1 MRSLLL
7 HKVLIANR
15 GEIARRIM
23 RACKAL
29 GISTVAVYS
38 EADRHTLHVAEADE
52 AYLIGPPPPSES
64 YLRSD
69 KIIEI
74 ALKSGCQAVHPG
86 YGFLSENPDF
96 AQAVEEAGL
105 IFIGPTAQ
113 AIRLLGDKLAA
124 RRLAQAL
131 GVPTIPGTAEKIS
144 DLSEARRAA
153 HEIGYP
159 VLIKA
164 AAGGG
169 GKGMRVVQN
178 PQELSGLLERA
189 MSEAQSAF
197 GDPAVFI
204 EKFVAQAKHIE
215 VQILADNHGNVVHLH
230 ERECSVQR
238 RHQKLIEESPAPLLS
253 EAERTALCEAAVKL
267 AKAADYRSAG
277 TVEFLYDFDAK
288 KFYFLEVNTRV
299 QVEHPVT
306 EMRTGID
313 IVQEQLRIASGEK
326 LSFSQTDVH
335 PRGHA
340 IELRI
345 CAEDPQNNFYPS
357 LGKIAELKL
366 PQGEGIRVD
375 HALQRG
381 ERVTPYYDPLIA
393 KLIVWA
399 EDRPRAIERALQALD
414 DLFILGVRTT
424 TGFHRRALQH
434 EQYRSGAYFT
444 NFIEH
449 EQARLIGPVDD
460 HMAVALSAAAILRE
474 LHQAPMDNQEMRF
487 VVTADGREF
496 PLTLKLRNP
505 INIVQWAAQ
514 EFTAWL
520 SAERGSKLYR
530 LGWGEDSFS
539 LAMKKESDGWVVLWR
554 GQELAVRVERAVA
567 KDYRTLL
574 RSAEVSSPGLALQE
588 ITSHMPG
595 LLLKVAVSEGQHVA
609 AGESLFVLEAMKM
622 ENEIKA
628 PTAGV
633 IEKIHVQPR
642 EQIDKGQI
650 LCTLRTGA

>member
-1 MRSLLL
+1 ML
-7 HKVLIANR
+7 HKILIANR
-15 GEIARRIM
+15 GEIARRVI

-38 EADRHTLHVAEADE
+38 EADRHTLHVEEADE
-52 AYLIGPPPPSES
+52 AYLIGPPPPSAS
-64 YLRSD
+64 YLQRE

-74 ALKSGCQAVHPG
+74 AIKSGCQAVHPG

-96 AQAVEEAGL
+96 AQSVEEAGL

-131 GVPTIPGTAEKIS
+131 GIPTVPGTSEKIG
-144 DLSEARRAA
+144 DLPEARRAA

-178 PQELSGLLERA
+178 PEELPGLLERA
-189 MSEAQSAF
+189 VSEAQSAF

-204 EKFVAQAKHIE
+204 EKFVPQAKHIE
-215 VQILADNHGNVVHLH
+215 VQILADSYGNVAHLH

-238 RHQKLIEESPAPLLS
+238 RHQKLIEESPAPLLCA
-253 EAERTALCEAAVKL
+253 AERTALCEAAVKL
-267 AKAADYRSAG
+267 AQAARYRSAG

-288 KFYFLEVNTRV
+288 RFYFLEVNTRV

-313 IVQEQLRIASGEK
+313 IVQEQLRIASGEQ
-326 LSFSQTDVH
+326 LSFSQASVR

-345 CAEDPQNNFYPS
+345 CAEDPENQFFPS
-357 LGKIAELKL
+357 LGRIAELKL

-375 HALQRG
+375 HALRRG
-381 ERVTPYYDPLIA
+381 EHVTPYYDPLIA
-393 KLIVWA
+393 KLIVWG
-399 EDRPRAIERALQALD
+399 EDRQRAIKRTLAALD
-414 DLFILGVRTT
+414 DFSILGVRTT
-424 TGFHRRALQH
+424 MGFHRRALQH

-444 NFIEH
+444 DFIEREH
-449 EQARLIGPVDD
+449 ERLIGPVETRI
-460 HMAVALSAAAILRE
+460 AVALSAAAILRE
-474 LHQAPMDNQEMRF
+474 LHQVPIDEHQEMRF
-487 VVTADGREF
+487 VATADGREF
-496 PLTLKLRNP
+496 PLALKLRNP
-505 INIVQWAAQ
+505 LTMVQWAGQ
-514 EFTAWL
+514 EFPARL

-530 LGWGEDSFS
+530 LDWGGDSLN

-554 GQELAVRVERAVA
+554 GQELVVRVERTVS
-567 KDYRTLL
+567 KHYRALL
-574 RSAEVSSPGLALQE
+574 RSAAASSLGPVLQE
-588 ITSHMPG
+588 IASHMPG
-595 LLLKVAVSEGQHVA
+595 LMLKVAVSEGQHVE

-633 IEKIHVQPR
+633 IEKLYVQPR